1 MTDEDYAFLG
11 QLPLF
16 RRLTPD
22 QLRSVA
28 STMRLQR
35 IRPNEVLFEQGEAG
49 DDAFVIRS
57 GKLAVELPLPEG
69 VVRTVAK
76 LGEGTVVG
84 EACLVQPA
92 PRSLR
97 ARALFDTS
105 LYVIDGARF
114 AALRAAN
121 DSGAYSLIRSI
132 ALTLCDRL
140 RDTNVR
146 IQEHWQGKSDDNE
159 VQSTARGISVPASG
173 GAWGRLKRLFGRAR

>member
-1 MTDEDYAFLG
+1 MTDEDYAFLK
-11 QLPLF
+11 QLSLF

-22 QLRSVA
+22 GLRSVA

-35 IRPNEVLFEQGEAG
+35 VRAGELLFEQGEAG
-49 DDAFVIRS
+49 DDAFVVRS
-57 GKLAVELPLPEG
+57 GKLAVELPLPDG
-69 VVRTVAK
+69 VVRTVAR

-84 EACLVQPA
+84 EAGLVQPA

-97 ARALFDTS
+97 ARALHDTT

-114 AALRAAN
+114 GALRAAN
-121 DSGAYSLIRSI
+121 DPGAYSLIRSI

-146 IQEHWQGKSDDNE
+146 IQEQWQGKSDDG
-159 VQSTARGISVPASG
+159 VQATARGISVPTG
-173 GAWGRLKRLFGRAR
+173 GAWGRLKRLFGRGG